1 MNPIIGFF
9 SLLFAAIGAI
19 IFSGGPLGTVGT
31 AVGGVIGFFS
41 LPLAFIFAKVFFWR
55 GINKIRQIRN
65 QLKKPTGFFNNISND
80 DVVELVPLFL

>member
-55 GINKIRQIRN
+55 GINKIGQMRN